1 MQNTPIPEPSDELKE
16 IFRQLKLGMA
26 HERVNDENV
35 FTLIDLA
42 QRNGEV
48 ELAQLLHEWQSPC
61 SDGSEG
67 VPSVAAPSRGFNREH
82 VKR

>member
-1 MQNTPIPEPSDELKE
+1 MPDKPVAEPSEE
-16 IFRQLKLGMA
+16 INEIYRQLKLGVA

-42 QRNGEV
+42 VRRGDR
-48 ELAQLLHEWQSPC
+48 QLEILLREWQSPC

-67 VPSVAAPSRGFNREH
+67 VPSVVPPTRGFNKEH
-82 VKR
+82 AKR